1 MPNFFIQNVVM
12 LIVSGIL
19 LVSLTIYYMIKLKKV
34 EKIEELNFKYMWM
47 LGIAYIIVGVGM
59 HFWDFSC
66 ISDSIPI
73 YGEISNIEIAK
84 DVKQSLYFSIIWG
97 LMFILLFL
105 IWKAL
110 RYFQQVI
117 FNKRYK

>member
-84 DVKQSLYFSIIWG
+84 DVKQSLYFSIIWR